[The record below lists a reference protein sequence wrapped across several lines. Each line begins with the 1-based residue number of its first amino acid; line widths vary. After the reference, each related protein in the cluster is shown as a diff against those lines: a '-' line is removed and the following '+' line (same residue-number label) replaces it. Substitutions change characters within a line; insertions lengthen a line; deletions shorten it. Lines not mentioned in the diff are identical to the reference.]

1 LKRGQL
7 NTVIVVILLIIGIGI
22 NIIRFFPNIG
32 KKKPLFEMVDVRT
45 FNDLEPTTIVHYV
58 LRNIGKT
65 EAFDVLTSV
74 TNNEGNES
82 LPAFFENVPVGG
94 EVSINR
100 RLPHGSYSELKI
112 GVLHRDSNEIE
123 EFIVEPDVNEYS
135 MTVPDFIAYNLT
147 LYDIVENNAI
157 KKMAMFWVMNIGGI
171 KSNGVNVSIDGGG
184 NTLLSVLEPGESNK
198 IILEQGITIMG
209 VVDVSIFSEE
219 GIIQVY
225 YITEPAQRT

>member
-1 LKRGQL
+1 LKRGQI
-7 NTVIVVILLIIGIGI
+7 NTIIVVIVLIIGIGI

-32 KKKPLFEMVDVRT
+32 KKKPSFEIVDVRT
-45 FNDLEPTTIVHYV
+45 FNELEPTTIVHYV

-82 LPAFFENVPVGG
+82 LPAYFENVTVGG

-100 RLPHGSYSELKI
+100 RLPYGSYSELKV
-112 GVLHRDSNEIE
+112 GVTHRDSDKIE

-147 LYDIVENNAI
+147 LYDIIENNVN

-171 KSNGVNVSIDGGG
+171 KSNEVNVSIDGGS
-184 NTLLSVLEPGESNK
+184 NTLLSALEPGESHK
-198 IILEQGITIMG
+198 IILEQGITILG
-209 VVDVSIFSEE
+209 VVDVSIFSDE
-219 GIIQVY
+219 GILQVY
-225 YITEPAQRT
+225 HITEYR